1 VSEAGRVGLGIRRS
15 FKVAFISQGG
25 VGKFRVL
32 NGVEAGRGGGG
43 SAVVLKDGQSCAKDT
58 D

>member
-1 VSEAGRVGLGIRRS
+1 VSEARRVGLGIRRS

-25 VGKFRVL
+25 VGKFSVL
-32 NGVEAGRGGGG
+32 NGVEAARGGGD
-43 SAVVLKDGQSCAKDT
+43 SAAVLKDGQSCAKDT